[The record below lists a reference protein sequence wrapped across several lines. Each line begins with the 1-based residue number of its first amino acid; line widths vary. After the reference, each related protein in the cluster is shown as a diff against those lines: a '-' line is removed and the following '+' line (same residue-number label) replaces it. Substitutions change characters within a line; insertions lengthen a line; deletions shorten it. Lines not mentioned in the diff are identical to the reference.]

1 MVTDTFTR
9 TLHDNAA
16 CGVVCVR
23 LVNRLSKP
31 KLI

>member
-1 MVTDTFTR
+1 MVTYDFTR
-9 TLHDNAA
+9 TPHDNAA
-16 CGVVCVR
+16 CGVVCMR